1 MKKSDKPKKSRLT
14 LIPIDLAKHMVS
26 AYDERRRL
34 PAARERS
41 ASLGKE
47 MDEPR
52 SVWVS
57 KEAVLELL
65 EINKADGLRFYFAI
79 ADDFP
84 DHKLKKQEYKG
95 AHTLV
100 MVATRSADPED
111 PTMENSVDCLNIP
124 GKTDARDATGK
135 VGPILMPV
143 SSGRAG
149 MPADD
154 MTLCPPPRQPS
165 GMLL

>member
-1 MKKSDKPKKSRLT
+1 MKKADQPKKSKLT
-14 LIPIDLAKHMVS
+14 LIPIELAKHMVN

-34 PAARERS
+34 PAAKERS
-41 ASLGKE
+41 KLMGKE

-84 DHKLKKQEYKG
+84 EHKLKRQEYKG

-100 MVATRSADPED
+100 MVATRSNDPDD

-124 GKTDARDATGK
+124 GKAETTDATGK

-143 SSGRAG
+143 SSSRAG

-154 MTLCPPPRQPS
+154 MTMCPPPRQPT
-165 GMLL
+165 GTLL